1 MPIFLNTTRMITKTR
16 YNVRR
21 QIEISD
27 AMSPEQYLTITR
39 LLRKSS
45 QPQDAAQALVD
56 WLFTNLCPAYL
67 MLPEGLLTS
76 AKMERNPDFVR
87 WLKDRNNWR
96 ELDQPEITPEAVFVP
111 IIFGGRTQGVLA
123 LDASVGNAIVAAP
136 LAEMLA
142 ARFDAYHTASLTTK
156 TRQLAQNMNQAPRH
170 ELLLRTAL
178 EGVVSLFDVAAAV
191 VYRFEAGDKHG
202 EIIAEYPAK
211 SLVGR
216 DLGAKDYPCFQEFF
230 ADERSVIVGNSEHPV
245 VNRSIKAIMRTGGY
259 HQFVAAPLIVTGR
272 LIGALILVLDVPE
285 PLRQFTGREREF
297 LLILAQSLS
306 AAYANSRRMS
316 SATTTSL
323 EDSLFRQFI
332 DKANVAIDIHD
343 TEGKLIYRNQ
353 SWDELFL
360 YNPDDSPDYRSRFSE
375 SDKKIV
381 DEIIYPNAT
390 SNEGWIDFLTLLR
403 RDNSEFDAHVSV
415 FALRDSQ
422 DNLVGYSTIT
432 DNVSDM
438 HSIMDSLQHQTTRLA
453 AAASV
458 SQAIITTSDLNELLE
473 SVLRLIC
480 VQFEFDSAEVRKIN
494 EDRSALVCLMACNS
508 NGEVMENLIGH
519 QLSLNV
525 DSASRWVIS
534 HGRPA
539 LIQDTSID
547 ERHKPHPLLPKIK
560 SELVVLLKA
569 ANEILGVLI
578 VHSKKTEAFQLDDTD
593 LMQSIAD
600 QLAIAMSNA
609 SLFSQLRD
617 RIDDMNAMS
626 EVSLLVQAS
635 FDLNGLMKRVYDAM
649 RRVHPDGN
657 FSFALYD
664 EKQEQLNISNFNK
677 GHATQSVQP
686 IGADLVSMMVK
697 NTAPAFWRTQEERS
711 ATANY
716 FDLNPEEL
724 PRSFLGLPII
734 AKDTVLGAIY
744 TQSEQNSAYDENDL
758 QFLLTVV
765 NSAAFAIENTRLL
778 EDTERRVRE
787 MEIINSISQNL
798 ADTFGSSS
806 MWGRLLDDLSELF
819 PHGFVTVSL
828 YDRQS
833 DSFRQPESN
842 LSPIS
847 LPPPP
852 ESLVRAILEHGLL
865 LDFTDL
871 LHEEQRLEALGI
883 DAFSLNLGAM
893 RSWIGSP
900 LKNRSNETIGL
911 IALQSDEAGAFSER
925 EVRLLTMVSA
935 QISLALDNARLLE
948 AEQERRRLANSLIE
962 MGRVVTASLDI
973 DDVFGR
979 IFEQM
984 ERLLKYDR
992 AAILMLPDREN
1003 SDNRL
1008 VIHAVSGFDYGFTGQ
1023 IIQHDFDS
1031 PLAQVLAAPDPLII
1045 ERVSDYL
1052 NWEKQPKIFKTGEPE
1067 SWMAVPLIVQNKT
1080 IGMIVVDSERSRAY
1094 SQDDAVMIFALARQ
1108 AAIAIENAKLHTEV
1122 ERALEARESRVRR
1135 LALMHNL
1142 ALDVSSSLEQA
1153 DILERAVRLLTDLF
1167 SVDYA
1172 SIVRI
1177 DSLDGH
1183 GYLAAEHPDAGTVGR
1198 MVMMKGSSEH
1208 EAFQQ
1213 IVRDKEA
1220 KVVHLHDYDEN
1231 NSVSIKTWVF
1241 APLIAY
1247 ERVLGHITLGSS
1259 IAKRIFDREIL
1270 ETFMTIAAQIAVAV
1284 RNADLFQ
1291 DALDA
1296 SRLKSEFLA
1305 NVSHELRTPLNA
1317 IIGYSELLLSGTY
1330 GEMVE
1335 KQADRLERVYRSGRQ
1350 LLVLINDILDLSK
1363 IESGKMELEPARL
1376 DVGMLIRDALGT
1388 VQPQAE
1394 LKKLPLE
1401 TYIAEDMP
1409 PIMADPQ
1416 RMRQVLVNLLS
1427 NAVKFTKEGKITLK
1441 ADVVEVSLR
1450 RYPDLPSQLAA
1461 RSGKWIHLQV
1471 IDTGIGI
1478 SEQHQRMIFEVF
1490 TQADGSSVREYEGT
1504 GLGLAITQRLIKLH
1518 QGHIWVESKVNEGST
1533 FHILLPTI
1541 ASGQEPRYS
1550 IDPQDQRPLII
1561 IADEDAMTLR
1571 LLTEYI
1577 NSEHYQVVSTRD
1589 ANELFEMASQL
1600 RPAAIVA
1607 DVMMPKM
1614 QGFELLHRLRE
1625 NPRSQHVPVIL
1636 ISIVDR
1642 SEVAMR
1648 EGAAAYIKKPVSRQS
1663 LMATLD
1669 AVLQKES

>member
-1 MPIFLNTTRMITKTR
+1 
-16 YNVRR
+16 
-21 QIEISD
+21 
-27 AMSPEQYLTITR
+27 MSPEQYLAITR
-39 LLRKSS
+39 LIRKTS

-56 WLFTNLCPAYL
+56 WLFLNLCPAYL

-76 AKMERNPDFVR
+76 IKMERNPDFVR

-96 ELDQPEITPEAVFVP
+96 ELDQTEITPEAIFVP
-111 IIFGGRTQGVLA
+111 LVFGGRTQGVLA
-123 LDASVGNAIVAAP
+123 LDGNAEKAVSAAP

-142 ARFDAYHTASLTTK
+142 ARFDAYYTATLTTR
-156 TRQLAQNMNQAPRH
+156 TRQLAQNLNQAPRH
-170 ELLLRTAL
+170 ELLLKTAL
-178 EGVVSLFDVAAAV
+178 EGLVSLFDVAAAV
-191 VYRFEAGDKHG
+191 VYRFESGDKHG
-202 EIIAEYPAK
+202 EIIAEHPAK
-211 SLVGR
+211 ALLGR
-216 DLGAKDYPCFQEFF
+216 DLGAKDYQCFQDFF

-259 HQFVAAPLIVTGR
+259 HQFIAAPLIVTGR
-272 LIGALILVLDVPE
+272 LIGAVILALDVPE
-285 PLRQFTGREREF
+285 PMRQFTGREREF
-297 LLILAQSLS
+297 FLLIAQSLS
-306 AAYANSRRMS
+306 AAYANSRRMGSAS
-316 SATTTSL
+316 SSSTL
-323 EDSLFRQFI
+323 QDSLFRQFI

-343 TEGKLIYRNQ
+343 TSGKLIYRNQ
-353 SWDELFL
+353 SWDDLFL
-360 YNPDDSPDYRSRFSE
+360 YNPEDAPEYEARFSD
-375 SDKKIV
+375 SDKKLIN
-381 DEIIYPNAT
+381 ELIYPNAT
-390 SNEGWIDFLTLLR
+390 GNEGWIDFLTLLR

-422 DNLVGYSTIT
+422 DNLVAYSTIT

-438 HSIMDSLQHQTTRLA
+438 HSIMDSLQNQTTRLA

-458 SQAIITTSDLNELLE
+458 SQAIITTPDLNELLE
-473 SVLRLIC
+473 NVLRLIC
-480 VQFEFDSAEVRKIN
+480 VQFDFDSAEIRKIN
-494 EDRSALVCLMACNS
+494 DDRSALICIMACN
-508 NGEVMENLIGH
+508 NMGEVMENLIGH
-519 QLSLNV
+519 QLSLHV
-525 DSASRWVIS
+525 DSASRWVIT

-539 LIQDTSID
+539 LIQDTGND
-547 ERHKPHPLLPKIK
+547 ERHKPHPLLPNIK

-609 SLFSQLRD
+609 NLFAQLRD
-617 RIDDMNAMS
+617 RLADMNAMS
-626 EVSLLVQAS
+626 EVSLLVQAA
-635 FDLNGLMKRVYDAM
+635 FDLDGLMKRVYDAM
-649 RRVHPDGN
+649 RRVHPDGS
-657 FSFALYD
+657 FSFTLYD
-664 EKQEQLNISNFNK
+664 EKQQLLDIRTFDRGQPS
-677 GHATQSVQP
+677 QSVQP
-686 IGADLVSMMVK
+686 LGSDLISMMVK
-697 NTAPAFWRTQEERS
+697 NAAPAFWRNQEERS
-711 ATANY
+711 ATAIY
-716 FDLNPEEL
+716 FDLPPEEL

-744 TQSEQNSAYDENDL
+744 THSEQSAAYDENDL
-758 QFLLTVV
+758 QFMLAVV
-765 NSAAFAIENTRLL
+765 NSAAFAIENMRLI
-778 EDTERRVRE
+778 EDTKRRVRE
-787 MEIINSISQNL
+787 MEIINSISQIL
-798 ADTFGSSS
+798 ADTFGGST

-828 YDRQS
+828 YDRLN
-833 DSFRQPESN
+833 DYITQPESN
-842 LSPIS
+842 SGSLI

-871 LHEEQRLEALGI
+871 LHEEERLESLGV
-883 DAFSLNLGAM
+883 DPFTLNLGAL
-893 RSWIGSP
+893 RAWIGSP
-900 LKNRSNETIGL
+900 LKNRSNETVGI
-911 IALQSDEAGAFSER
+911 IALQSDQAGAFSER

-935 QISLALDNARLLE
+935 QISLALDNVRLLE

-962 MGRVVTASLDI
+962 MGRVVTASLDM

-992 AAILMLPDREN
+992 AAILILPDEE
-1003 SDNRL
+1003 DTGNRL
-1008 VIHAVSGFDYGFTGQ
+1008 VIHAVSGFDHSFAGQ
-1023 IIQHDFDS
+1023 TIHYEFDS
-1031 PLAQVLAAPDPLII
+1031 AIAQVLHTPDPLRI

-1052 NWEKQPKIFKTGEPE
+1052 NWSKQPAIFQTGFPE
-1067 SWMAVPLIVQNKT
+1067 SWMAVPLVVQSKV
-1080 IGMIVVDSERSRAY
+1080 IGMIVVDSERTSAY
-1094 SQDDAVMIFALARQ
+1094 SQEDAVMIFALARQ
-1108 AAIAIENAKLHTEV
+1108 AAIAIENARLHSEV
-1122 ERALEARESRVRR
+1122 ERALAARESRVRR
-1135 LALMHNL
+1135 LSLMHSL
-1142 ALDVSSSLEQA
+1142 ALDVSSSLEQE
-1153 DILERAVRLLTDLF
+1153 DILERAVRLLTQLF
-1167 SVDYA
+1167 QVDYA

-1177 DSLDGH
+1177 DQIDGH
-1183 GYLAAEHPDAGTVGR
+1183 GYLAAEHPDTGVVGR

-1220 KVVHLHDYDEN
+1220 KVVRLQNLRDD
-1231 NSVSIKTWVF
+1231 SVSIKTWVF

-1247 ERVLGHITLGSS
+1247 DRVLGNITLGSTS
-1259 IAKRIFDREIL
+1259 ANRNFDREIL

-1330 GEMVE
+1330 GEMIE

-1363 IESGKMELEPARL
+1363 IESGKMELEPTRL
-1376 DVGMLIRDALGT
+1376 DVQMLIRDALGT
-1388 VQPQAE
+1388 IQPNAD
-1394 LKKLPLE
+1394 LKHLPIK
-1401 TYIAEDMP
+1401 TKIAPDMP

-1416 RMRQVLVNLLS
+1416 RIRQVLVNLLS
-1427 NAVKFTKEGKITLK
+1427 NAVKFTKEGEILV
-1441 ADVVEVSLR
+1441 AAEAVEVNLR
-1450 RYPDLPSQLAA
+1450 RYPDLPSHLAA
-1461 RSGKWIHLQV
+1461 RSGKWIHIKV
-1471 IDTGIGI
+1471 IDSGIGI

-1541 ASGQEPRYS
+1541 ASSQEPRYS
-1550 IDPQDQRPLII
+1550 IDPQDTRPLVI
-1561 IADEDAMTLR
+1561 IADEDDMTLR

-1577 NSEHYQVVSTRD
+1577 DSDHYQVVSTRD
-1589 ANELFEMASQL
+1589 ANELFDMASEL

-1607 DVMMPKM
+1607 DAMLPRLE
-1614 QGFELLHRLRE
+1614 GFEILHRLKQ
-1625 NPRSQHVPVIL
+1625 NPRSEAIPVIL
-1636 ISIVDR
+1636 VSIVER
-1642 SEVAMR
+1642 SEAALR
-1648 EGAAAYIKKPVSRQS
+1648 EGAAAYLKKPVSRQL
-1663 LMATLD
+1663 LMATLG
-1669 AVLQKES
+1669 AILQKQS